1 MKQSLRMKILEYLT
15 GRGWVHSIILE
26 KKAMDWGYKAE
37 TCGRQ
42 CRKLAQWGLID
53 RKIENKCV
61 WYREIPEPEAEP
73 VKMPFNQLQFI

>member
-1 MKQSLRMKILEYLT
+1 MKQSLRKKILQYLT
-15 GRGWVHSIILE
+15 GKNWVHSGVLE
-26 KKAMDWGYKAE
+26 RQAIDWGYKAE

-42 CRKLAQWGLID
+42 CRKLAQWGIIE
-53 RKIENKCV
+53 RKVEKCV